1 MKIILNAKGNGTVW
15 KQKEI
20 VNKLHHETYVT
31 YIISYLQLPIL
42 ILHKQNSTSVSSIS
56 IPWIT
61 QVSLFLSQK
70 LLIEVFLISFFY
82 SLSPPLSLDW

>member
-15 KQKEI
+15 KQMEK
-20 VNKLHHETYVT
+20 VNKLHHETYVA

-42 ILHKQNSTSVSSIS
+42 ILHKHNSTSVSSIS

-82 SLSPPLSLDW
+82 SLSLSLDW

>member
-15 KQKEI
+15 KQMEK
-20 VNKLHHETYVT
+20 VNKLHHETYVA

-61 QVSLFLSQK
+61 QVSLFFEPKTSN
-70 LLIEVFLISFFY
+70 
-82 SLSPPLSLDW
+82 